1 MLRPALRMV
10 DQAIATGCRWIV
22 IGTFGGL
29 FILLSLGIA
38 QRLVPGIQLSGYDE
52 LIELLFAWMTFS
64 GAVALWREGALYR
77 VDLLDHVATGHA
89 GRALAVTVQAAM
101 LGVALLLAL
110 KGTEFLL
117 QSNET
122 TPFLQLDKNYWYATI
137 PLAGALMT
145 AYSIRGL
152 WGALRG
158 RSGTAANS
166 AR

>member
-1 MLRPALRMV
+1 
-10 DQAIATGCRWIV
+10 
-22 IGTFGGL
+22 
-29 FILLSLGIA
+29 
-38 QRLVPGIQLSGYDE
+38 
-52 LIELLFAWMTFS
+52 
-64 GAVALWREGALYR
+64 
-77 VDLLDHVATGHA
+77 
-89 GRALAVTVQAAM
+89 M

-158 RSGTAANS
+158 QSGMASNS